1 MGISK
6 LLTAHWLF
14 IDCAAWTA
22 FFCSDF
28 GRKVWWRELRS
39 ESVREHQMSR
49 EKEKWTLL
57 FKVRLPP
64 KCFGKN
70 SFVLFALEKRGNNEH
85 L

>member
-1 MGISK
+1 
-6 LLTAHWLF
+6 
-14 IDCAAWTA
+14 
-22 FFCSDF
+22 
-28 GRKVWWRELRS
+28 
-39 ESVREHQMSR
+39 MSR